1 MTLTTQGWFVRTAAV
16 CAVLFVLLT
25 AVEDSRLGARIDRPV
40 EALAFAVLDG
50 APNWL
55 IDGLADLGAP
65 LTTVVLAALVAV
77 ALGARG
83 PGRLAIV
90 SFGLFA
96 ALVLGQWVLRQ
107 WFIDYPSGH
116 VARLVYVLLAAAHL
130 LPARYKAA
138 GIAVAVALGVLMALQ
153 RVFTDTHTG
162 TDVVGGALLGGA
174 FGCVF
179 LGLAA
184 SEGRRRGRL

>member
-1 MTLTTQGWFVRTAAV
+1 MTLTTQGWFVRMAAV
-16 CAVLFVLLT
+16 CAVLFALLT